1 MKKILFLILI
11 TYFLSFDCFSQ
22 SSSNTNVISDFNAKI
37 VKRNIIL
44 SWKIINPK
52 NLSAIILRSKKS
64 GTAVF
69 EFIKEIDFNNYFGK
83 TKTDTLEIYNY
94 TLKYKPEENGV
105 YNLQLVIVDL
115 NNVEETSSEIK
126 IGFSELNEFK
136 LYQNSPNPF
145 NPTTSITYELF
156 TPTKV
161 NLKVYDLSGKEV
173 DVLVDE
179 FQQPG
184 FYKVD
189 FNITKY
195 GNFSSGIYFY
205 KLQTNSSSEIKKM
218 IFTK

>member
-1 MKKILFLILI
+1 MKNFLLLILI
-11 TYFLSFDCFSQ
+11 TYLLSSECFSQ
-22 SSSNTNVISDFNAKI
+22 STATVNVISDLNAKI
-37 VKRNIIL
+37 AKKNIVL
-44 SWKIINPK
+44 SWKVINPK
-52 NLSAIILRSKKS
+52 NLTLIKLKSKKS
-64 GTAVF
+64 GTTIF
-69 EFIKEIDFNNYFGK
+69 ELIKEIDFNNYFGK
-83 TKTDTLEIYNY
+83 DKTDTSEIFSY

-105 YNLQLVIVDL
+105 YNLQIVLVDV
-115 NNVEETSSEIK
+115 NNFEINNSELK

-179 FQQPG
+179 FQSPG
-184 FYKVD
+184 IYKVD
-189 FNITKY
+189 FNASKY

>member
-1 MKKILFLILI
+1 MRKNLLIFIIILILSSECI
-11 TYFLSFDCFSQ
+11 SQ
-22 SSSNTNVISDFNAKI
+22 SNLTSNVISDLNAKI
-37 VKRNIIL
+37 TKKNIVL

-52 NLSAIILRSKKS
+52 NLSEIKLKSKKA
-64 GTAVF
+64 GTA
-69 EFIKEIDFNNYFGK
+69 IYEIVKDIDINNYFGK
-83 TKTDTLEIYNY
+83 SKTDTVEIYSY
-94 TLKYKPEENGV
+94 TIKYKPEENGV
-105 YNLQLVIVDL
+105 YNLQLVLIDINSAEV
-115 NNVEETSSEIK
+115 NSSEIK

-145 NPTTSITYELF
+145 NPSTSITYEIL

-161 NLKVYDLSGKEV
+161 SLKVFDLNGKEV
-173 DVLVDE
+173 DVLVDD

-189 FNITKY
+189 FHVSKY
-195 GNFSSGIYFY
+195 GNFASGIYFY